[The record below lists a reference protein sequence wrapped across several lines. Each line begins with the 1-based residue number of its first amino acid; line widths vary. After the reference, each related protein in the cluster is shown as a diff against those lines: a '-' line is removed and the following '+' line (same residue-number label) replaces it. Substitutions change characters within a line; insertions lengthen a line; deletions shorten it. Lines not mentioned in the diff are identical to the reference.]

1 MTEAEPG
8 VAPGAEPTDET
19 IAQAASRAVAN
30 MQPEEKFAPCPC
42 GQVPTDLMISIPK
55 NQKYGTIQG
64 NCCAVWAMEFKA
76 GFPKDEVELQLRA
89 MAAWNQ
95 APRG

>member
-1 MTEAEPG
+1 MTE
-8 VAPGAEPTDET
+8 T
-19 IAQAASRAVAN
+19 IEQAAARLATDAEG
-30 MQPEEKFAPCPC
+30 QDKFARCPC
-42 GQVPTDLMISIPK
+42 GQVPTDLVISIPQ
-55 NQKYGTIQG
+55 NSKYGSIQG
-64 NCCAVWAMEFKA
+64 NCCAAWALEFKA